1 MGMSEVDT
9 ANLGSKK
16 EMVNVKEVVGK
27 LWKENLS
34 NFGLYHGTSES
45 IAKEINENGLKGES
59 KPYES
64 NDQFFVEN
72 QAFLWGIRD
81 EGMKYSMGKGSVFYV
96 TCSERTACEYATA
109 GPEMLRIH
117 LLPLSKELMG
127 KMEKRGGKEKYAE
140 DFKKVKE
147 IKDKW
152 LKQVVEHRPALIR
165 IKKDSE
171 SYKQIVNSRLSE
183 TERGLMENEEV
194 FYEYVEKFS
203 QESGLSPELAAKS
216 LIDNI
221 KAKFFNEPVR
231 GNLNPDDLEMVSGKE
246 FDNLNQENL
255 KYALIRKACFGD
267 KISEQPFELLRF
279 IYNYIYYKSG
289 KVGGFEGLLRYY
301 EMSDKGR
308 EILESM
314 AKLSALLKSRGL
326 IK

>member
-9 ANLGSKK
+9 ANLGPNK
-16 EMVNVKEVVGK
+16 EILDTRVEVGK

-34 NFGLYHGTSES
+34 NFSLYHGTSES
-45 IAKEINENGLKGES
+45 IAKEIKENGLRGES
-59 KPYES
+59 KPYGSE
-64 NDQFFVEN
+64 DQFFIEN

-81 EGMKYSMGKGSVFYV
+81 EGMKYSMGKESVFYV
-96 TCSERTACEYATA
+96 TCSERTACEYAIS

-117 LLPLSKELMG
+117 LLPLTKELKE
-127 KMEKRGGKEKYAE
+127 KMEKRGGREKYAQDYQKVE
-140 DFKKVKE
+140 D
-147 IKDKW
+147 IKDGW
-152 LKQVVEHRPALIR
+152 LKQVVEHRPALIK

-183 TERGLMENEEV
+183 TERGLLENEDT
-194 FYEYVEKFS
+194 FYKLVDKFS
-203 QESGLSPELAAKS
+203 QESGLSPEVAAKS

-221 KAKFFNEPVR
+221 KAKFFNEPVK

-279 IYNYIYYKSG
+279 VYNYIYYKSG
-289 KVGGFEGLLRYY
+289 KMEGLEGLLRYY

-314 AKLSALLKSRGL
+314 AKLSVLLKSRGL
-326 IK
+326 ID